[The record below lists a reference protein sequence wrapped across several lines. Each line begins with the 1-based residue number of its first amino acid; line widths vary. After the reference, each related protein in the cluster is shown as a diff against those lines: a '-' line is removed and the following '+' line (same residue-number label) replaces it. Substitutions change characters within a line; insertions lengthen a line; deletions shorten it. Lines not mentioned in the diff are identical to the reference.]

1 MLEKQLALT
10 PSLRRGRRPQK
21 LMKRRDARNYRGS
34 SKARSVMRTI
44 GHHSISLFRINM
56 KKQEEKII
64 EK

>member
-1 MLEKQLALT
+1 MLEKQLVLT
-10 PSLRRGRRPQK
+10 PSLRKETCEMDEEERSK
-21 LMKRRDARNYRGS
+21 GS
-34 SKARSVMRTI
+34 TGAPSLARSVMRAI